1 MKVWIHINGIQE
13 GPYELG
19 QLPLNRIKPDTPV
32 WYEGLDYW
40 KEASQAPEVAGYM
53 ARMAAEATNSR
64 TYGEESEAEPASQ
77 EHYVMTPE
85 SEPESEPEPES
96 ESESES
102 EPEPDPE
109 SESESAPESESEP
122 EPECEPEPEPES
134 ESESEPASEEPYTQ
148 QPYGAQAYGQQLS
161 NQIFNQSY
169 NQAYQ
174 GWTNPAEEED
184 KKSPTYLVWSILL
197 TLLCCNPI
205 GIIAI
210 ITAIITGRRNSNYDY
225 AGAKRMS
232 EATAWWIMIVIV
244 TSLIMAPFMSII
256 MA

>member
-13 GPYELG
+13 GPYELEE
-19 QLPLNRIKPDTPV
+19 LPLNRINQDTPV

-40 KEASQAPEVAGYM
+40 KEASKAPEVAGYM
-53 ARMAAEATNSR
+53 ARKAAEATDSR
-64 TYGEESEAEPASQ
+64 TNGEECEAEPTSQ
-77 EHYVMTPE
+77 EPYVITPE
-85 SEPESEPEPES
+85 LESEPEPES
-96 ESESES
+96 EPESDSESESDSDSESES
-102 EPEPDPE
+102 E
-109 SESESAPESESEP
+109 
-122 EPECEPEPEPES
+122 
-134 ESESEPASEEPYTQ
+134 EPYNQ
-148 QPYGAQAYGQQLS
+148 QPYGPQAYGQQLS
-161 NQIFNQSY
+161 NQIFDQSY

-174 GWTNPAEEED
+174 GWTNPAEEEG
-184 KKSPTYLVWSILL
+184 KKAPTYLVWSILL

>member
-13 GPYELG
+13 GPYELEE
-19 QLPLNRIKPDTPV
+19 LPLNRIKQDTPV

-53 ARMAAEATNSR
+53 ARKAAEAANSR
-64 TYGEESEAEPASQ
+64 TDVEECEAEPTSK
-77 EHYVMTPE
+77 EPYVIT
-85 SEPESEPEPES
+85 PEPES
-96 ESESES
+96 V
-102 EPEPDPE
+102 P
-109 SESESAPESESEP
+109 
-122 EPECEPEPEPES
+122 EPEPEPES
-134 ESESEPASEEPYTQ
+134 ESEPQSEPQSEPEPESEPESESESEPEPESDSASEQPYNQ
-148 QPYGAQAYGQQLS
+148 QPYGPQAYGQQLS
-161 NQIFNQSY
+161 TQIFNQAY

-174 GWTNPAEEED
+174 GWTNPAEEEG
-184 KKSPTYLVWSILL
+184 KRSPTYLVWSILL

-244 TSLIMAPFMSII
+244 TSLIMAPFISII